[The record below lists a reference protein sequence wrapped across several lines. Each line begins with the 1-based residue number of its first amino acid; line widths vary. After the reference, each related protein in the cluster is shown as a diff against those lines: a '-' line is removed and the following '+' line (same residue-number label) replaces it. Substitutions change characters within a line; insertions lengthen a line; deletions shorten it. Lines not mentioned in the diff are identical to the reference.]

1 MGLSG
6 NLDQSIDTLK
16 NQRQSMQEMIE
27 GTLDRKLNFL
37 KYEKDR
43 LSYKMDESLYFLLQK
58 IQEIDKGPD
67 PVTYMY
73 SLQTQNLVKP
83 SDKVGDSLDLF
94 NQPPANEENKD

>member
-1 MGLSG
+1 M
-6 NLDQSIDTLK
+6 DQSIDTLK
-16 NQRQSMQEMIE
+16 NQRESMQEMIE

-67 PVTYMY
+67 PVSYMY
-73 SLQTQNLVKP
+73 SLQTENLVKP
-83 SDKVGDSLDLF
+83 SDQVGQSLDLF
-94 NQPPANEENKD
+94 NPNTPAEENKD